1 LPIDKGIHTLVSDYD
16 HGTAVFLFIERKG
29 IRMGKEPQP
38 TNNRVR
44 VGIIIASLIFGVAWA
59 VIMIL
64 IGKD

>member
-1 LPIDKGIHTLVSDYD
+1 LPIDKGFHILVSGYD

-29 IRMGKEPQP
+29 IRMGKELQP

>member
-1 LPIDKGIHTLVSDYD
+1 
-16 HGTAVFLFIERKG
+16 
-29 IRMGKEPQP
+29 MGKELQP